1 MRPIIRYHA
10 YFVVVRET
18 ATDKIIYSDIW
29 SSPSWEQSMV
39 ERGTVSGVYLEDVG
53 DSFHEA
59 RENLLGRLAHS
70 YLVFGSYAAFIG
82 KLRGSTANDFKRA
95 LDKISESLKEYKK
108 RQSEVVA

>member
-1 MRPIIRYHA
+1 
-10 YFVVVRET
+10 
-18 ATDKIIYSDIW
+18 
-29 SSPSWEQSMV
+29 
-39 ERGTVSGVYLEDVG
+39 VG